1 MTRVDY
7 ALLAVILLGL
17 AGITLLSLLVLAR

>member
-17 AGITLLSLLVLAR
+17 ATITLLSLLVLAR